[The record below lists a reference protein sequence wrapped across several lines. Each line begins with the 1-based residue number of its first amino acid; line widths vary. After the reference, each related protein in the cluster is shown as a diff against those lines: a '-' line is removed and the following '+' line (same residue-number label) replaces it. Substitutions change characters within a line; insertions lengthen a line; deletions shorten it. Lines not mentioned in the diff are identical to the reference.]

1 MKLSQ
6 FVAATVLSGVAS
18 VGLACDMPPL
28 MAVPP
33 KDQAAGQAD
42 KLRAEW
48 DAYYQ
53 AMTTYTTCVQAELT
67 AAGGADAP
75 TFVKAVLVQ
84 RNNSAVAEVSAVKKL
99 LDDALGPTVV
109 PASQFS
115 GAGTPPPGNQPEQGD
130 KGRRRG
136 NN

>member
-1 MKLSQ
+1 MKVSQ
-6 FVAATVLSGVAS
+6 FVAATVLSGIAS
-18 VGLACDMPPL
+18 VGFACEMPPL

-33 KDQAAGQAD
+33 KDQAAAQAD

-53 AMTTYTTCVQAELT
+53 AMSAYTSCVQAELA
-67 AAGGADAP
+67 AAGGDTAQ
-75 TFVKAVLVQ
+75 TIMKTVLVQ

-99 LDDALGPTVV
+99 LDEALLTVV
-109 PASQFS
+109 PASEFS
-115 GAGTPPPGNQPEQGD
+115 GGPPPANQAEQGD

-136 NN
+136 N

>member
-18 VGLACDMPPL
+18 VGFACDMPPL

-42 KLRAEW
+42 KLREEW
-48 DAYYQ
+48 NAYYQ
-53 AMTTYTTCVQAELT
+53 AMSTYTSCVQAELE
-67 AAGGADAP
+67 AMGGTNAP
-75 TFVKAVLVQ
+75 TIAKTVLVQ

-99 LDDALGPTVV
+99 LDEALGPTVV
-109 PASQFS
+109 PAGEF
-115 GAGTPPPGNQPEQGD
+115 APGGGPAPANPAEQGD
-130 KGRRRG
+130 KGRRR